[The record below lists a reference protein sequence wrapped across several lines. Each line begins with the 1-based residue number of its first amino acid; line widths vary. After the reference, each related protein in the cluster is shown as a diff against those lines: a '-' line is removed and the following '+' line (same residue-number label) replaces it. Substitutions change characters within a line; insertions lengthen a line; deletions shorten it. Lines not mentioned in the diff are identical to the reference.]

1 MVITD
6 SDFLLSLTQVWSS
19 PRCPTG
25 LCGILKD
32 TLAFYLI
39 DDG

>member
-6 SDFLLSLTQVWSS
+6 SDSLLSLTQVWSS
-19 PRCPTG
+19 PRCSTG
-25 LCGILKD
+25 PFDILED

-39 DDG
+39 EDG